1 MISPNDGVEEQV
13 KKEIELGGVSAL
25 GKQPMLFAEGG
36 ETEIFAEK
44 YVVQN
49 TETSSREDADQVRLD
64 ICESTSVKSNISSIE
79 FVRLYADKKGIF
91 LATECLL
98 LVSCIAIGVYIVY
111 QEHELARY
119 LQNKKGFEK
128 TTVLVGQTK
137 IMMILVTLVMG
148 VRLLVNCIFG
158 LLFILFKRGVIVN
171 WINVFKSKLF
181 IDQIFIWQSPFIS
194 LPIIII
200 ALVKLM
206 VNCKSQL
213 EEIKLLQGLSSFDIE
228 VSSFALNKLSLII
241 IYYSVYLPTSFIM
254 EQFVVRRQYL
264 GNVIQS
270 QRLGILDY
278 SIAYIGNAAF
288 TASLVLY
295 FFRFRYSDS
304 AESNIDLRSQVEYY
318 YKTVLIAAAHS
329 GVISVFLGILGYIAS
344 LSCSKMLILIS
355 LIVKFYSTF
364 VFSWSCSLVWFGNQL
379 LKLFCNIDS
388 ISPNLYTL
396 PIQDYVAF
404 KNACFTRPNFYLVT
418 VLVIIQLSL
427 SIFTLVLNFLFL
439 INKKIWKTEY

>member
-1 MISPNDGVEEQV
+1 MSSPNDKDVQVE
-13 KKEIELGGVSAL
+13 KEIELRGVGIL
-25 GKQPMLFAEGG
+25 GKQPMLFDEEEGRD
-36 ETEIFAEK
+36 TFAEK
-44 YVVQN
+44 YIAEN
-49 TETSSREDADQVRLD
+49 ADTSLKDEADQVRLN
-64 ICESTSVKSNISSIE
+64 ICESTSIKSNISSIE
-79 FVRLYADKKGIF
+79 FVRLYADKKGLF
-91 LATECLL
+91 LAAEYILL
-98 LVSCIAIGVYIVY
+98 ISCIAIGSYLVY
-111 QEHELARY
+111 QEHELVRY
-119 LQNKKGFEK
+119 LQDKKGFEK
-128 TTVLVGQTK
+128 TVTLVGQAQ
-137 IMMILVTLVMG
+137 IMTILVTLVMG
-148 VRLLVNCIFG
+148 LRLLTNCIFG

-200 ALVKLM
+200 ALIRLM
-206 VNCKSQL
+206 VNCKSHL
-213 EEIKLLQGLSSFDIE
+213 EEIKLLQGSSSFDIE
-228 VSSFALNKLSLII
+228 VSDLALNKLSFII
-241 IYYSVYLPTSFIM
+241 IYHSVYLPTNFIM
-254 EQFVVRRQYL
+254 EQLVVRRQYL

-288 TASLVLY
+288 VASLVLY

-304 AESNIDLRSQVEYY
+304 AESNIDLRSQVDYY
-318 YKTVLIAAAHS
+318 YKTVLVAAAHS
-329 GVISVFLGILGYIAS
+329 GIISVFLGILGYIAS

-355 LIVKFYSTF
+355 LIVKFYSAF
-364 VFSWSCSLVWFGNQL
+364 IFSWSCSLVWFGNQL

-388 ISPNLYTL
+388 ISQNITSL
-396 PIQDYVAF
+396 PSQDYLAF

-427 SIFTLVLNFLFL
+427 SIITLLLNFLFL